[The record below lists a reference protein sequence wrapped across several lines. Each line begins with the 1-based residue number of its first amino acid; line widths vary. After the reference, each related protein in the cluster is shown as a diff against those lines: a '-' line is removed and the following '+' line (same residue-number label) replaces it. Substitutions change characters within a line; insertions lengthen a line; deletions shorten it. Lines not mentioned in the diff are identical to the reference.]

1 MKIKWYPLLAIVGLW
16 LMVTAPV
23 LAQTPRPTP
32 TNVATNQNDPRG
44 SIFGN
49 VYLDVNGDGNCVNS
63 GVAGELPVANVNMQF
78 TSSNASTIVP
88 LTTGSDGTFG
98 LVAAGE
104 SNWEVLAIPDA
115 NMVVTSQN
123 PIYVP
128 VYADGTLDH
137 TSINFCIAA
146 STSQV
151 VNPVTEGS
159 ANAIIITNNGTGA
172 STETN
177 ALILN
182 PDSGAAKQSSS
193 DTIWFV
199 GIAAIGAAFLLV
211 GLGIEWQRRKA
222 K

>member
-1 MKIKWYPLLAIVGLW
+1 
-16 LMVTAPV
+16 MVATPV

-44 SIFGN
+44 SIFGS
-49 VYLDVNGDGNCVNS
+49 VYLDVNGDGKCVNS
-63 GVAGELPVANVNMQF
+63 GVEGEQPVANVNIQF
-78 TSSNASTIVP
+78 TGSNATTIIP

-115 NMVVTSQN
+115 NRVITSQN

-137 TSINFCIAA
+137 SNINFCIAA

-151 VNPVTEGS
+151 VNPVPEGS
-159 ANAIIITNNGTGA
+159 ANAIIVTTNNGTSA
-172 STETN
+172 SSETN

-182 PDSGAAKQSSS
+182 PDSGTAAKQPA
-193 DTIWFV
+193 TEPIWLI
-199 GIAAIGAAFLLV
+199 GIAFIGAAFLLT
-211 GLGIEWQRRKA
+211 GLAIEWQRHKSN
-222 K
+222 